1 LAGLRSNAE
10 DAPVSRRFLARPV
23 CWPLSILTDF
33 GYAGPEAD
41 KKVQVMYHRVLA
53 GAAMAVL
60 GWQSFGPANAEVD
73 SSARPQLRPASE
85 EVSRG
90 TFEPGGSTLII
101 APIRPVV
108 RPAELAQT
116 PQALATA
123 TDPGFRK
130 WIAGFRG
137 RAEAAGIKGAVF
149 DAAFNGVQYDASVIK
164 LDRNQSEYT
173 KQIWEYLDSAVSAT
187 RITNG
192 QSALRTY
199 GATLNQIEARF
210 GVEKEI
216 VTAVWGMESAYGEVR
231 GRRPLIESLAT
242 LAYDGR
248 RGKFFEAQ
256 LIAALQI
263 IQAGDVAPRSMTGSW
278 AGAMGH
284 TQFMPTSYLAY
295 AVDFTGDGK
304 RDIWSDDPTDALAS
318 TAAYLAQF
326 GWKKGQPWGVEVR
339 LPSEF
344 DPGRARRS
352 LTQSPAVWTA
362 EGIRDMDGKPV
373 PNHGNASILLP
384 AGTQGAAF
392 MIFDNFGVI
401 EKYNKADAYVIG
413 VGHLADRL
421 NGGPAIQAS
430 WPRQYQS
437 TTFRQKKEIQRHLQ
451 LKGFGVGA
459 IDGMIGPNT
468 IKAIRAFQK
477 SQGLPPD
484 GYPSQQLL
492 QALNGS

>member
-1 LAGLRSNAE
+1 
-10 DAPVSRRFLARPV
+10 
-23 CWPLSILTDF
+23 
-33 GYAGPEAD
+33 
-41 KKVQVMYHRVLA
+41 MYHRFLT
-53 GAAMAVL
+53 GAALAVL
-60 GWQSFGPANAEVD
+60 GWQFVGAVNAEVET
-73 SSARPQLRPASE
+73 STRPQLRPALE
-85 EVSRG
+85 EVSRSASD
-90 TFEPGGSTLII
+90 PGHAI
-101 APIRPVV
+101 ANIVPV
-108 RPAELAQT
+108 RPALRPADLAQT
-116 PQALATA
+116 PAVQASA

-137 RAEAAGIKGAVF
+137 RAQAAGIKGAVF
-149 DAAFNGVQYDASVIK
+149 DSAFYGVQYDASVVK
-164 LDRNQSEYT
+164 LDRNQSEFT
-173 KQIWEYLDSAVSAT
+173 KQIWEYLDSAVSPT
-187 RITNG
+187 RIANG
-192 QSALRTY
+192 QGALRRM
-199 GATLNQIEARF
+199 GPTLDRIEARF
-210 GVEKEI
+210 GVDKEV
-216 VTAVWGMESAYGEVR
+216 VTAIWGMESAYGEVR

-256 LIAALQI
+256 LIAALKI

-284 TQFMPTSYLAY
+284 TQFIPTSYLAY

-326 GWKKGQPWGVEVR
+326 GWQKGQPWGVEVR
-339 LPSEF
+339 LPSGF
-344 DPGRARRS
+344 DPSRARRS
-352 LTQSPAVWTA
+352 LEQSPAAWSA
-362 EGIRDMDGKPV
+362 EGIRDMAGKPV

-392 MIFDNFGVI
+392 MIFHNFSVI

-421 NGGPAIQAS
+421 KGGPAIQAS

-437 TTFRQKKEIQRHLQ
+437 TTFRQKKEIQSHLKR
-451 LKGFGVGA
+451 KGFGVGM

-477 SQGLPPD
+477 SRGLPPD